1 MKKTLIILLSL
12 FTIYACG
19 NKCVDC
25 KESIETTIEK
35 DDSLMLN
42 AVFPAP
48 DGYRGL
54 YESLDDFRNR
64 PDSITVATED
74 YDDIWVQ
81 AHPLTAGD
89 ELMGMFERQTPLG
102 QILQATGVIT
112 AILLAAFII
121 LWLLMVPVR
130 GIFNH
135 ELKTLARSCR
145 PPVYHGDT
153 PDRVRGILNREYE
166 TIDKKDEEKPENK
179 SKHKD

>member
-1 MKKTLIILLSL
+1 MKKTLIILMSL
-12 FTIYACG
+12 FAICACG
-19 NKCVDC
+19 DKCVNC
-25 KESIETTIEK
+25 KEGIETAIEM

-54 YESLDDFRNR
+54 YKSLDDFRNR

-74 YDDIWVQ
+74 YDEIWVQ

-112 AILLAAFII
+112 AILLAVFII

-130 GIFNH
+130 GILNH
-135 ELKTLARSCR
+135 EYK
-145 PPVYHGDT
+145 
-153 PDRVRGILNREYE
+153 
-166 TIDKKDEEKPENK
+166 TIDKKGDAKPENK
-179 SKHKD
+179 SSNED